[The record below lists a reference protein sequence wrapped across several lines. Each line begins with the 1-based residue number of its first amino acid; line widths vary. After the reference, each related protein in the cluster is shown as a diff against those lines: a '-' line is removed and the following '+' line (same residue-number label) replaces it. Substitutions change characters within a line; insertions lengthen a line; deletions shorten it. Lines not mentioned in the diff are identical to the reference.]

1 MSSDAL
7 VILGIIFFVL
17 AIVVFAAGLLAF
29 TSGASRR
36 ARREEYIPPPPPGP
50 SPSLPREERSSDALG
65 PSRGQIRW
73 GSVEFLGR
81 PEIDEVDVDVYR
93 GGGIVWGEE
102 GLQPTGTEV
111 AARRPHKPA
120 GGAPEQEKCPICRHL
135 FIETGELAVV
145 RCATPTCRTLI
156 HQECLQVTVT
166 CPICHGTRFVPYR

>member
-7 VILGIIFFVL
+7 VILGIILFAL

-50 SPSLPREERSSDALG
+50 SPSLPREEWSSDALG
-65 PSRGQIRW
+65 PSGGQIRW
-73 GSVEFLGR
+73 GSVEFMGR
-81 PEIDEVDVDVYR
+81 PEVDEVDVDVSR

-120 GGAPEQEKCPICRHL
+120 GSAPEQEKCPICRHL

-145 RCATPTCRTLI
+145 RCARPTCRTLI
-156 HQECLQVTVT
+156 HQECLQVTVD
-166 CPICHGTRFVPYR
+166 CPICHGNRFVAYQ